1 MENLTELSRLDLERR
16 LKNLEEDMEELLE
29 EKNFVLRQT
38 GLHVSGGTLKQYEAQ
53 TQLLQESIDVLRKK
67 LANADIE

>member
-1 MENLTELSRLDLERR
+1 MENLTGLSRSDLERR
-16 LKNLEEDMEELLE
+16 LKRLEEDMEELLE

-53 TQLLQESIDVLRKK
+53 TQTLQESIDVLRKK
-67 LANADIE
+67 LAYAVIE